1 MNTETATANKNWTR
15 SEVEVALR
23 EILVDALAVDEIK
36 VVSEASL
43 VHDLGAESI
52 DFLDIGFRVQQTFGV
67 EFLPA
72 KAIQERALSWRNLED
87 LSNII
92 QERYGLCVGP
102 EEINQFHTM
111 GIPKV
116 LGWIQENK
124 GIVIQNGEAESLAGE
139 LADRATQV
147 LESVGLTPSVADRE
161 SIAKLLLENL
171 NSNKILERMV
181 QLFSVG
187 ALVDFITARAG
198 KNGAP
203 IAHS

>member
-1 MNTETATANKNWTR
+1 MNTDTATANKSWTR
-15 SEVEVALR
+15 SEIEVALR
-23 EILVDALAVDEIK
+23 EILVDALAVDEAK

-43 VHDLGAESI
+43 VNDLGAESI

-72 KAIQERALSWRNLED
+72 KVIQEQALSWRNLED
-87 LSNII
+87 LSKII
-92 QERYGLCVGP
+92 QERYGLCVAP
-102 EEINQFHTM
+102 EEIRQFHTV
-111 GIPKV
+111 GLPKV
-116 LGWIQENK
+116 LGWIQEKK

-139 LADRATQV
+139 LADRLTQV
-147 LESVGLTPSVADRE
+147 LESVGLTPSVEDRE
-161 SIAKLLLENL
+161 RIATLLLENL
-171 NSNKILERMV
+171 NSQKILERMV
-181 QLFSVG
+181 RLFSVG

>member
-1 MNTETATANKNWTR
+1 MNTDTATANKSWTR
-15 SEVEVALR
+15 SEIEVALR
-23 EILVDALAVDEIK
+23 EILVDALAVDEAK

-43 VHDLGAESI
+43 VNDLGAESI

-72 KAIQERALSWRNLED
+72 KAIQEQALSWRNLED
-87 LSNII
+87 LSKII
-92 QERYGLCVGP
+92 QERYGLCVAP
-102 EEINQFHTM
+102 EEIRQFHTV
-111 GIPKV
+111 GLPKV
-116 LGWIQENK
+116 LGWIQEKK

-139 LADRATQV
+139 LADRLTQV
-147 LESVGLTPSVADRE
+147 LESVGLTPSVEDRE
-161 SIAKLLLENL
+161 RIATLLLENL
-171 NSNKILERMV
+171 NSQKILERMV
-181 QLFSVG
+181 RLFSVG